1 MGPSWKMEKKS
12 LMILKMDTKEK
23 RGEKS
28 GLALKY
34 HIIVVEMT
42 PFYVQGIISDF
53 LECPF

>member
-1 MGPSWKMEKKS
+1 
-12 LMILKMDTKEK
+12 MDTKEK